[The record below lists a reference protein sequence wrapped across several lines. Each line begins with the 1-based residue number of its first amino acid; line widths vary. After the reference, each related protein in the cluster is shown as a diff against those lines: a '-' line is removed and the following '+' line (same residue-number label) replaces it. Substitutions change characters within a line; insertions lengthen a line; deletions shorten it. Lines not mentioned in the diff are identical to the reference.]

1 MIVYYQL
8 PGLAL
13 VLTLMAALVLCEVQ
27 HLETVSGTS
36 RYLLLCDANS
46 VNGGDYSYQELSKK

>member
-13 VLTLMAALVLCEVQ
+13 VLTVMVALVLCEVQ

-46 VNGGDYSYQELSKK
+46 VNGGDDSLPGVE